1 MAEKEKGM
9 LLMEKIL
16 KKFKTNVVIS
26 SLLCVALGLVLVLWP
41 GLSIQIVCTAVGA
54 VLIVSGVIRIVGY
67 FTAKDGSMYSQI
79 NLIFGIVFAVVGVWI
94 VIKPEKVL
102 AIIPIIVGI
111 VIVLHGLHNLQQAI
125 ELCKDKY
132 DKWWIALLLGILTV
146 GFGVL
151 LICRP
156 FAAIDTI
163 VMLIGI
169 FLIYDG
175 LSNIWIVSRIYKNA
189 KIVKQEMEAVE
200 VESREIDTEE

>member
-1 MAEKEKGM
+1 
-9 LLMEKIL
+9 MEKI
-16 KKFKTNVVIS
+16 FKTNVVIS
-26 SLLCVALGLVLVLWP
+26 SLLCVLLGLVLVLWP

-54 VLIVSGVIRIVGY
+54 VLIVSGGIRIVSY

-79 NLIFGIVFAVVGVWI
+79 NLIFGIIFTVVGVWI
-94 VIKPEKVL
+94 VIKPDKVL

-111 VIVLHGLHNLQQAI
+111 VIALHGLHNLQQAI
-125 ELCKDKY
+125 TLCKDKY
-132 DKWWIALLLGILTV
+132 DKWWIALLLGILTI

-156 FAAIDTI
+156 FAAIDTV
-163 VMLIGI
+163 VMLIGV

-189 KIVKQEMEAVE
+189 KIIKQEMEAVDADARE
-200 VESREIDTEE
+200 VE